1 MKKLE
6 INIKDL
12 KYNLD
17 LLKKH
22 SENTQI
28 IAVVKA
34 NGMGFDLI
42 KYSKFLTDNGIDFL
56 AVATTK
62 EAIALRE
69 EGIDT
74 KILMLS
80 EVYSEEELEFLVK
93 NDIILTVGSLV
104 QKEKIERIAKKLNKI
119 ANAHVKIDTGF
130 GRYGFIYLNEY
141 DILEA
146 VKNSENLM
154 ISGIYTHFSK
164 AINCNWTNIQFQRF
178 KNLVLK
184 AKEINENLIAHCSNS
199 TAFLLYP
206 EMNLDAVRLRLMYS
220 VDEF

>member
-22 SENTQI
+22 SENTQV

-130 GRYGFIYLNEY
+130 GRYGFIYLNED

-146 VKNSENLM
+146 VKDSENLM

-164 AINCNWTNIQFQRF
+164 AINYNWTNIQFQRF
-178 KNLVLK
+178 NNLVLK

-199 TAFLLYP
+199 TAFLLYQ
-206 EMNLDAVRLRLMYS
+206 EMNLDAVRLRVMYS

>member
-74 KILMLS
+74 KILM
-80 EVYSEEELEFLVK
+80 
-93 NDIILTVGSLV
+93 I
-104 QKEKIERIAKKLNKI
+104 
-119 ANAHVKIDTGF
+119 
-130 GRYGFIYLNEY
+130 
-141 DILEA
+141 
-146 VKNSENLM
+146 
-154 ISGIYTHFSK
+154 
-164 AINCNWTNIQFQRF
+164 
-178 KNLVLK
+178 
-184 AKEINENLIAHCSNS
+184 
-199 TAFLLYP
+199 
-206 EMNLDAVRLRLMYS
+206 
-220 VDEF
+220 